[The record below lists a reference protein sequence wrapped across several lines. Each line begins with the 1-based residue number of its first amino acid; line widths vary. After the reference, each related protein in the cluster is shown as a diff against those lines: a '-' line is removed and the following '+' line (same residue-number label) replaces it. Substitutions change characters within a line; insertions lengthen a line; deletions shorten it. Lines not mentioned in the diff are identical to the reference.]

1 MKKALILAA
10 MAASAVSSQANATAA
25 CTGVAGGGNYS
36 FTLNADTSSRFVLT
50 AFTVKCSSNVFSNYS
65 EQATSLGVVAGSGK
79 GKNYFGGG
87 TGGGG
92 VSAMGTCATTGCSAT
107 EASDANSTIKM
118 NAS

>member
-25 CTGVAGGGNYS
+25 CSGGTGGNYN
-36 FTLNADTSSRFVLT
+36 FAVNASTSSQFVKT
-50 AFTVKCSSNVFSNYS
+50 AFTVKCSANVLSNYS
-65 EQATSLGVVAGSGK
+65 ESGTALGVVAGSSK

-92 VSAMGTCATTGCSAT
+92 VGPMGTCATSGCST
-107 EASDANSTIKM
+107 SEVSDTNSTTKM
-118 NAS
+118 NAT

>member
-25 CTGVAGGGNYS
+25 CSGGTGGNYS
-36 FTLNADTSSRFVLT
+36 FAVNSNTASQFVKT
-50 AFTVKCSSNVFSNYS
+50 AFTVKCSANVLSNYS
-65 EQATSLGVVAGSGK
+65 ESGTALGVVSGSAK

-92 VSAMGTCATTGCSAT
+92 IAPMGTCATSGCST
-107 EASDANSTIKM
+107 SEVSDTNSTTKM
-118 NAS
+118 NAT